1 MKYKKIILL
10 TIILVSLFA
19 ISAVSAADAVG
30 TCDDA
35 LLLAQNQDGVGDS
48 QEDVFRDNSSF
59 IDNPNEPPIVEEDEV
74 PEVDTS
80 DDLQTQISNV
90 EEGGVLN
97 LTKDYKYVNGS
108 NEGIQINKA
117 MTIDGNGHTLDGCQ
131 ASRIFDVTASNV
143 LLKNINFK
151 NCFVGSNVEGGVIK
165 INGNNISIVNSTFMN
180 CHVSAFDGHVS
191 GGIINCMGEKF
202 SIIGSQFINCSA
214 SLTSDNTNFEAYI
227 SGGIIGV
234 SGINTTI
241 SQTSFINCSSSGDLI
256 NLIVWIRGNEG
267 GYRLNPEDANF
278 LYESRFINCSAETIF
293 YSLGR
298 SYVTCSTFMDN
309 KGLLIDSERSIISKS
324 KFINSDGGIKIDG
337 SESIISESSFI
348 NSTGNVIFLDRCD
361 NNLLINLEFIN
372 SYVSSSDS
380 ISGGVVHCWGSNSSI
395 INSSFKNCTI
405 SSGDYIDG
413 GVVRFWGDGNSLSNL
428 KFMNTSVS
436 SNRYI
441 EGGVISFRGEC
452 NSLSNLKFMNTS
464 VSSNDYIDGGVIS
477 FRGANNKISKSDF
490 EDSDVSSRDYIMGG
504 VISLEFGD
512 ENIVED
518 SNFVD
523 CRSLASSYVNG
534 GVFAVYGGSCN
545 VTRTNFINCS
555 VPKIGGMELEGGV
568 IYIRGGTYSNIT
580 ESNFINCSS
589 SLTHC
594 SKEEGFHICGGV
606 ICGYWSAYSKIS
618 QSSFINCTAQLDSSV
633 HASGGVIYWQ
643 GADNMISDSKF
654 ENCNLKGTPSSVSTL
669 IETYLVSENM
679 VSDSSFVDCNG
690 YNEIID
696 AQYKNCNIKNCPT
709 VKIIRL
715 EASNANAVYG
725 SAKTY
730 AIKVFSNYKPADS
743 VSVVVKLN
751 GKAFKTIKTSSN
763 GVATFKITQVPGTY
777 KITISALGKSVS
789 KTITVTKATPK
800 LTAKAKAFKKS
811 VKNKNYVVTLKTNQN
826 KVMKKA
832 KLTLKVN
839 GKTYSATTNAKGQ
852 ATFKITKLTMK
863 GKFTAVVK
871 FAGNKYY
878 NAKTVNAK
886 ITVK

>member
-165 INGNNISIVNSTFMN
+165 IFNGNNISIVNSTFMN

-227 SGGIIGV
+227 SGGIIWV

-256 NLIVWIRGNEG
+256 NLIVWKRGNEG
-267 GYRLNPEDANF
+267 GYWLNPEDANF

-293 YSLGR
+293 YSSGR

-413 GVVRFWGDGNSLSNL
+413 GVVRFRGDGNSLSNL

-436 SNRYI
+436 SN
-441 EGGVISFRGEC
+441 SH
-452 NSLSNLKFMNTS
+452 
-464 VSSNDYIDGGVIS
+464 IDGGVIS

-594 SKEEGFHICGGV
+594 SKEESFHICGGV

-730 AIKVFSNYKPADS
+730 AIKVFSNYNPADS

-763 GVATFKITQVPGTY
+763 GVATFKITQAPGTY
-777 KITISALGKSVS
+777 KLTITALGKSVS
-789 KTITVTKATPK
+789 KTITVKKATPK
-800 LTAKAKAFKKS
+800 LTAKAKTFKKS
-811 VKNKNYVVTLKTNQN
+811 TKTKKYTVKLNVNQ
-826 KVMKKA
+826 KVKVA
-832 KLTLKVN
+832 IKVN
-839 GKTYSATTNAKGQ
+839 KRTYYAYTTTKGV
-852 ATFKITKLTMK
+852 ATFKLTKLTKK
-863 GKFTAVVK
+863 GKYTATVSSV
-871 FAGNKYY
+871 ANKYY
-878 NAKTVNAK
+878 NNAKSVNVK

>member
-1 MKYKKIILL
+1 MIL
-10 TIILVSLFA
+10 TIILTCLLAV
-19 ISAVSAADAVG
+19 SAVSAANNATDDIVSADAGSDVVSNQVNTVENGTDNAISANDNNQVITEGNTSVG
-30 TCDDA
+30 
-35 LLLAQNQDGVGDS
+35 
-48 QEDVFRDNSSF
+48 SF
-59 IDNPNEPPIVEEDEV
+59 A
-74 PEVDTS
+74 
-80 DDLQTQISNV
+80 DLETEINNV

-165 INGNNISIVNSTFMN
+165 IFNGNNISIVNSTFMN

-227 SGGIIGV
+227 SGGIIWV

-256 NLIVWIRGNEG
+256 NLIVWKRGNEG
-267 GYRLNPEDANF
+267 GYWLNPEDANF

-380 ISGGVVHCWGSNSSI
+380 ISGGVVLCWGSNSSI

-413 GVVRFWGDGNSLSNL
+413 GVVYFRGDGNSLSNL

-436 SNRYI
+436 SNSHI
-441 EGGVISFRGEC
+441 EGGVVHFWGDG

-477 FRGANNKISKSDF
+477 FNGANNKISKSDF

-580 ESNFINCSS
+580 ESRFINCLS
-589 SLTHC
+589 SLSNC
-594 SKEEGFHICGGV
+594 PKEE
-606 ICGYWSAYSKIS
+606 
-618 QSSFINCTAQLDSSV
+618 SFCIG
-633 HASGGVIYWQ
+633 GGVIYTAWTSDCIVSKSSFIGCTVQ
-643 GADNMISDSKF
+643 IDSSTYVNGGAVYFDSGVENMISDSRF
-654 ENCNLKGTPSSVSTL
+654 ENCSLKGTSPHVSS
-669 IETYLVSENM
+669 LVTSSDDLSAYK
-679 VSDSSFVDCNG
+679 VCDSSFDGCGG
-690 YNEIID
+690 YNILID
-696 AQYKNCNIKNCPT
+696 AKYKNCTINNCPT
-709 VKIIRL
+709 IKIVDISVKNL
-715 EASNANAVYG
+715 NAVYG
-725 SAKTY
+725 SGVKCMITVSENYAPAK
-730 AIKVFSNYKPADS
+730 N
-743 VSVVVKLN
+743 VSVVVSIN
-751 GKAFKTIKTSSN
+751 GKKFTTIKTDSK
-763 GVATFKITQVPGTY
+763 GVASFKISQAPGTY
-777 KITISALGKSVS
+777 KLTLTASGKSVS
-789 KTITVTKATPK
+789 KTMTVKKATPK
-800 LTAKAKAFKKS
+800 LTANAKSFKKS
-811 VKNKNYVVTLKTNQN
+811 VKTKKYTVTLKTNQN
-826 KVMKKA
+826 KVMKNTKV
-832 KLTLKVN
+832 TLKVN
-839 GKTYSATTNAKGQ
+839 GKTYSAKTNAKGQ
-852 ATFKITKLTMK
+852 ATFKITKLTKK

-878 NAKTVNAK
+878 NAKTVKAK
-886 ITVK
+886 ITIK